1 MRIMDISE
9 NNRPRERLKK
19 EGVRVLSDAELFA
32 IILQK
37 GSREENVIDMS
48 NRLIS
53 KYGLEK
59 LSDCSLT
66 ELQEIKGIGPAKA
79 CQILAMFEL
88 NNRYDS
94 AKKKIKKITSAKDVY
109 DYIYEKLKNL
119 KKEHFLVLCLD
130 SKNNIIKDSRIS
142 IGTLNESIVHPR
154 EVFKE
159 AIRESANSIIL
170 VHNHPSGS
178 CEPSSH
184 DKEITKSLIESG
196 KILKISVLDHVIVGR
211 NEYYSFK
218 ENKI

>member
-1 MRIMDISE
+1 MRIKDISQ
-9 NNRPRERLKK
+9 NNRPRERLQK
-19 EGVRVLSDAELFA
+19 EGVEVLSDAELLA

-37 GSREENVIDMS
+37 GTRTENVIDMS

-53 KYGLEK
+53 RYGLDK

-66 ELQEIKGIGPAKA
+66 ELQKIKGIGPAKA
-79 CQILAMFEL
+79 CQIQALFEL
-88 NNRYDS
+88 NSRYNNT
-94 AKKKIKKITSAKDVY
+94 KKTIKKIKSAKDVY
-109 DYIYEKLKNL
+109 DYTYEKLKNL
-119 KKEHFLVLCLD
+119 KKEHFVVLCLD

-142 IGTLNESIVHPR
+142 VGTLNEAIVHPR

-170 VHNHPSGS
+170 VHNHPSGN
-178 CEPSSH
+178 CEPSTH
-184 DKEITKSLIESG
+184 DKEITKSLIEAG
-196 KILKISVLDHVIVGR
+196 KILRISVLDHVIIGR